1 MDALTWLAELHYVQS
16 SHQEFKIQRNNTI
29 HTSYTDSILPIL
41 HSSCY
46 RAHDGK
52 GYQRNHFTHV
62 MHITEAQP
70 FCSQVLYFWGQIGW
84 KCFFRVSHWQCVD
97 QPLLKWHAHES
108 PVFSTRN
115 QGKTILSG
123 IISIVLN
130 LRDEFLK
137 CLVSLTTMKN
147 CDIPFWAWS
156 GQWKM
161 IHFICLLPLMMFFA
175 S

>member
-1 MDALTWLAELHYVQS
+1 MLCPGLRNFILYKTAIRSLRYKEITLYIHHTQTAYCQYYTAPVTELMM
-16 SHQEFKIQRNNTI
+16 EKATRGIT
-29 HTSYTDSILPIL
+29 L
-41 HSSCY
+41 
-46 RAHDGK
+46 
-52 GYQRNHFTHV
+52 HV

-97 QPLLKWHAHES
+97 QPLLKWHANES
-108 PVFSTRN
+108 LVFSTRM
-115 QGKTILSG
+115 QAKTILSG

-137 CLVSLTTMKN
+137 YLVSLTTMKN